1 MKRVLNVGQ
10 CGMDHASIRHVIEGQ
25 FDAEVVAAHDATSAL
40 DQLRSAAYDLVLV
53 NRVLDADGSDGVE
66 IIEQM
71 KAEPAL
77 SAIPVMLITNY
88 LEHQERA
95 VEAGAEPGFG
105 KLQLD
110 SPETRQRLEVYLS

>member
-10 CGMDHASIRHVIEGQ
+10 CSADHGAICRLIEGQ
-25 FDAEVVAAHDATSAL
+25 FQAEVVGAHSPHDAL
-40 DQLRSAAYDLVLV
+40 QQLREGAFDLVLV

-71 KAEPAL
+71 KSEPAL
-77 SAIPVMLITNY
+77 ESIPVMLITNY

-95 VEAGAEPGFG
+95 VEVGAEPGFG
-105 KLQLD
+105 KDALHGPDAHRQL
-110 SPETRQRLEVYLS
+110 EAFLS